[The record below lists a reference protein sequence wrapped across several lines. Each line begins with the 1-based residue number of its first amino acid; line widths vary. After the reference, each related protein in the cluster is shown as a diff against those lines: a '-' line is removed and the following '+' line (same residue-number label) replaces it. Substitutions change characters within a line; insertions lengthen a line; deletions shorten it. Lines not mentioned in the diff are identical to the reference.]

1 MITNLQRARESIAA
15 QVNDERRMREELQS
29 LQQQVIRQ
37 ERLAAIG
44 VLVSGVAH
52 ELNNPLQAILG
63 FAELLQMK
71 RDMPEHAR
79 ADLTLIQKESA
90 RASAIIRNLSRFGRQ
105 ISEPTPVRLRDV
117 VASVMELRQ
126 RKLEELGIT
135 IELDER
141 SKSLVMAIFTEL
153 QQVVLNFAINAEQA
167 IVQAQSNDRHII
179 IRTGDR
185 DGWAWIEVEDTGP
198 GVAPEHEAKLFQPFY
213 TTKPVGEGTGLGLS
227 VSYDIIRSHNGRIGY
242 RRGAIRRRRV
252 LFRAADRAGRPT
264 HVMTQRIYYS
274 EPYRRSFDGKVLAV
288 DTVAGH
294 THVTLDQTA
303 FYPTSGGQPFDTGT
317 LGGAAVTDVID
328 REDGT
333 IAHVVSG
340 SPRIGEVVTG
350 EIDWARRFDH
360 MQQHTGQHVLS
371 AAFDRLCGARTESFH
386 MGQLSSTIDLAREV
400 SESEIARVE
409 DDANRIV
416 WEDRPVT
423 IRFASAEEAA
433 AMPLRKES
441 ARTGPLRLIDV
452 QDYDLSACGG
462 THVERTGA
470 IGMIAIGGWEKFK
483 GGSRVEFLCGG
494 RALQRFRV
502 WRGALSAVQ
511 KHLSVP
517 PIEMAA
523 SIERMQEDAK
533 AVQRTVRG
541 FQEKLAAHEA
551 QALAARAA
559 THRRHA
565 VDRGSARGLG
575 SAGTEGDRRR
585 GDRCSSRKRSSR
597 SSHRQPPRR
606 S

>member
-1 MITNLQRARESIAA
+1 
-15 QVNDERRMREELQS
+15 
-29 LQQQVIRQ
+29 
-37 ERLAAIG
+37 
-44 VLVSGVAH
+44 
-52 ELNNPLQAILG
+52 
-63 FAELLQMK
+63 
-71 RDMPEHAR
+71 
-79 ADLTLIQKESA
+79 
-90 RASAIIRNLSRFGRQ
+90 
-105 ISEPTPVRLRDV
+105 
-117 VASVMELRQ
+117 
-126 RKLEELGIT
+126 
-135 IELDER
+135 
-141 SKSLVMAIFTEL
+141 
-153 QQVVLNFAINAEQA
+153 
-167 IVQAQSNDRHII
+167 
-179 IRTGDR
+179 
-185 DGWAWIEVEDTGP
+185 
-198 GVAPEHEAKLFQPFY
+198 
-213 TTKPVGEGTGLGLS
+213 
-227 VSYDIIRSHNGRIGY
+227 
-242 RRGAIRRRRV
+242 
-252 LFRAADRAGRPT
+252 
-264 HVMTQRIYYS
+264 MTQRIYYA
-274 EPYRRSFDGKVLAV
+274 EPYRRSFDAKILAV

-340 SPRIGEVVTG
+340 SPRVGEVVTG

-371 AAFDRLCGARTESFH
+371 AAFDRLYGVRTESFH
-386 MGQLSSTIDLAREV
+386 MGNLSSTIDLAREV

-470 IGMIAIGGWEKFK
+470 IGIIAIGGWEKFK

-494 RALQRFRV
+494 RALQRFKV

-523 SIERMQEDAK
+523 SIGRMQEDAK

-551 QALAARAA
+551 QALLAKGSLVVEAIDGWDAQGIKSIATAITAADPHAIVVLLTTATPAHVVIARGASSTIDAA
-559 THRRHA
+559 A
-565 VDRGSARGLG
+565 VLKQLAAKFGGKGGGKPDLAQGGGLVAASSDLLSSARKLI
-575 SAGTEGDRRR
+575 SA
-585 GDRCSSRKRSSR
+585 
-597 SSHRQPPRR
+597 
-606 S
+606 